1 MSADVIFVFDEHAK
15 EAACCVVSKEEKHKY
30 PNQIYKKESCSIVY
44 DNMAECER
52 IMKNTS

>member
-44 DNMAECER
+44 DDMAECER